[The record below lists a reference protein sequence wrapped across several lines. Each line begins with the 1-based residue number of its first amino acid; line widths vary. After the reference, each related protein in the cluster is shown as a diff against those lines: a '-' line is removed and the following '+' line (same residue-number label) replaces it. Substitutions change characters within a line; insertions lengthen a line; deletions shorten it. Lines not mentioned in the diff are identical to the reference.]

1 MLTVNFLTENFAGKW
16 STQIST
22 YLLKRKRH
30 NLKLKE
36 LYIFVNN
43 TKNKSCIE
51 NTIDKHVS
59 INVCAQELSKELR
72 IHKVNYLNTKMEI
85 NFKQIENNLFKV
97 NYTIIKSKYIYEEY
111 IYLIHNNLMFSIGI
125 LKSKYNYN
133 YYGVIITS
141 YIKLKH

>member
-1 MLTVNFLTENFAGKW
+1 MLTIDFFTENFAGKW
-16 STQIST
+16 FTQIST

-30 NLKLKE
+30 KLNLKE
-36 LYIFVNN
+36 LYILVNN
-43 TKNKSCIE
+43 TKNKSFIE
-51 NTIDKHVS
+51 NNSDKHVS
-59 INVCAQELSKELR
+59 INVCKQELSKQLR
-72 IHKVNYLNTKMEI
+72 IHKVNYLNTKMQI

-133 YYGVIITS
+133 YYGVTITS
-141 YIKLKH
+141 YIKLKN